1 MQILKICF
9 FVATFGQISFLQ
21 LMLQQ
26 GIIQCRNPGFFEF
39 LPLGIRVLDKLC
51 VLVSEE
57 MAAIGAMKIAL
68 PTLTNE
74 DLWQK
79 SGQ

>member
-1 MQILKICF
+1 
-9 FVATFGQISFLQ
+9 
-21 LMLQQ
+21 MLRQ
-26 GIIQCRNPGFFEF
+26 GIIQRRNFGFFAF
-39 LPLGIRVLDKLC
+39 LPLGIRVLDKLR

-68 PTLTNE
+68 PTLTSE
-74 DLWQK
+74 DPWQK